1 MSTNLS
7 RFFRQRRLDLGLR
20 LPDAARMCGYQ
31 NLGRGSNRIDR
42 FEQTGEIHVG
52 LYPKLVAAL
61 GIDQEICDRL
71 NEEDRQQARRVW
83 LEYIN
88 TPIKPHVVFRAIPCV
103 FIRKELPEECKTI
116 EEMESFASEYAS
128 DIRKKVWLVVSR
140 KLTIHYDESGHKV
153 ATTDHPNSPH
163 MQLKRGRP
171 FLFGCDGGL
180 SVKPQPPRL
189 PQEQADD

>member
-1 MSTNLS
+1 MNFVET
-7 RFFRQRRLDLGLR
+7 LR
-20 LPDAARMCGYQ
+20 LGEAVTRVLLD
-31 NLGRGSNRIDR
+31 S
-42 FEQTGEIHVG
+42 EQTGEIHVG
-52 LYPKLVAAL
+52 LYAKLVAAL

-71 NEEDRQQARRVW
+71 NEEDRQQARRDW

-88 TPIKPHVVFRAIPCV
+88 TPIKPHLVFRAIPGV
-103 FIRKELPEECKTI
+103 IFGKDLPEECTTI
-116 EEMESFASEYAS
+116 EQMEAFASDFAGKHS
-128 DIRKKVWLVVSR
+128 KMTWLVVSR

-153 ATTDHPNSPH
+153 SVDEATTDHPNSPY

-180 SVKPQPPRL
+180 SVKPLQQPPRI